1 VSLTDEIGMACAF
14 VVVEGVAPKARGK
27 R

>member
-14 VVVEGVAPKARGK
+14 VVIEGVAPKARRKG
-27 R
+27 